1 MIFRLTVW
9 STTILLH
16 GSSIDHVCTINQI
29 TIPWCLPEHLRD
41 ITSTSACNRTFT
53 ASFYCQTFDKITW
66 LKPMSLFFFFF
77 CTVHILS
84 IFRFYLID
92 VWSGMSLTK
101 SIFSELVITHS
112 NIRDLYMYLQPGDE
126 PFFLVHLYGWYVPGW
141 ILPYIVLSIILD
153 ALTICYRTNE
163 KTTKSQNTIKP
174 LHQKLFQWQL
184 LIFAI
189 HLL

>member
-1 MIFRLTVW
+1 VNICETLFQPRRVILHLQHHFIIKH
-9 STTILLH
+9 STRSH
-16 GSSIDHVCTINQI
+16 DWNQ
-29 TIPWCLPEHLRD
+29 
-41 ITSTSACNRTFT
+41 
-53 ASFYCQTFDKITW
+53 
-66 LKPMSLFFFFF
+66 SLFF

-84 IFRFYLID
+84 ISKFYLID
-92 VWSGMSLTK
+92 VWRGMSLTK

-112 NIRDLYMYLQPGDE
+112 NIRNLYMYLQPGDE

-153 ALTICYRTNE
+153 ALIIYYRTNE
-163 KTTKSQNTIKP
+163 KTTKGQNAIKP

-184 LIFAI
+184 FTFAI